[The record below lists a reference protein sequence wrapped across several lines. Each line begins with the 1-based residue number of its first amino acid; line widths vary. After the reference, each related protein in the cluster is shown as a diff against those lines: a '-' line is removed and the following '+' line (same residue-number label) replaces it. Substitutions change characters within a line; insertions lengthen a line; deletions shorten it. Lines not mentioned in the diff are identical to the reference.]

1 MMKTFSE
8 FNEEI
13 QELTIGARQKRTAS
27 DRMAQKRD
35 YRKNRAQQIQK
46 MRRYRKTAGYKQLQR
61 KSKIMRKRGK
71 TATNRQI
78 TVRGGTGAAQ
88 RIRDK
93 KKELRK

>member
-13 QELTIGARQKRTAS
+13 QELTIGAREKKTAS

-46 MRRYRKTAGYKQLQR
+46 MRRYRKTAGYKQLKR
-61 KSKIMRKRGK
+61 KEKIMRRRGK
-71 TATNRQI
+71 TATGRQI

>member
-8 FNEEI
+8 FSEEI
-13 QELTIGARQKRTAS
+13 QELTIGAREKRTAS
-27 DRMAQKRD
+27 DRVAQRRD
-35 YRKNRAQQIQK
+35 YRKNRAKKIQQ

>member
-13 QELTIGARQKRTAS
+13 QELTIGAREKRTAS

-61 KSKIMRKRGK
+61 KEKIMNRRGK
-71 TATNRQI
+71 TATGRKI

>member
-35 YRKNRAQQIQK
+35 YRKNRAKKIQQ
-46 MRRYRKTAGYKQLQR
+46 MRRYRKSAAYKVNQR
-61 KSKIMRKRGK
+61 KSKMMAKRGK
-71 TATNRQI
+71 TATGRQI
-78 TVRGGTGAAQ
+78 SVRGGTGAAQ
-88 RIRDK
+88 RMRDK
-93 KKELRK
+93 RKELQK

>member
-8 FNEEI
+8 FSEEI
-13 QELTIGARQKRTAS
+13 QELTIGAREKRTAS
-27 DRMAQKRD
+27 DRVAQRRD
-35 YRKNRAQQIQK
+35 YRKNRAKKIQQ

-78 TVRGGTGAAQ
+78 TVRGGTGTAQ

>member
-1 MMKTFSE
+1 MKTFSE

-61 KSKIMRKRGK
+61 KAKIMKNRRTRKETIQNYTFLLFLTDDKGK
-71 TATNRQI
+71 
-78 TVRGGTGAAQ
+78 
-88 RIRDK
+88 
-93 KKELRK
+93 

>member
-1 MMKTFSE
+1 MKTFSE
-8 FNEEI
+8 FSEEI
-13 QELTIGARQKRTAS
+13 QELTIGAREKRTAS
-27 DRMAQKRD
+27 DRVAQRRD
-35 YRKNRAQQIQK
+35 YRKNRAKKIQQ